1 MLQEKEERKRKRLL
15 ERGFKPPQ
23 APDEE
28 GEAPPPDPEIEEDPE
43 DFDKA
48 NNEKSLLNQLLRAE
62 DATVFDLEWF
72 DIPEDGPSAVVTPIA
87 DLLFESRRPPEIV
100 VELKVSQQKMLE
112 RLLDKD
118 GIQAQFD
125 MLAEKRAEE
134 KRVLREEDRAKKLE
148 ELKENEEKT

>member
-15 ERGFKPPQ
+15 ARGFKPP
-23 APDEE
+23 PPPEEE

-48 NNEKSLLNQLLRAE
+48 AHEKQLFNHLLKAE
-62 DATVFDLEWF
+62 EATVYDLDWF
-72 DIPEDGPSAVVTPIA
+72 DIPEEGPSAVATPISE
-87 DLLFESRRPPEIV
+87 LLFESRRPPEVV

-118 GIQAQFD
+118 GIQAQYD
-125 MLAEKRAEE
+125 
-134 KRVLREEDRAKKLE
+134 
-148 ELKENEEKT
+148 